1 MEFTRNEAYAAT
13 SSTIPV
19 EPNAC
24 YATNLIKQGQGTI
37 MQDTTDYVY
46 DYVY

>member
-13 SSTIPV
+13 SSTILV

-24 YATNLIKQGQGTI
+24 YATNQGQGTI
-37 MQDTTDYVY
+37 MQDTTDHVY